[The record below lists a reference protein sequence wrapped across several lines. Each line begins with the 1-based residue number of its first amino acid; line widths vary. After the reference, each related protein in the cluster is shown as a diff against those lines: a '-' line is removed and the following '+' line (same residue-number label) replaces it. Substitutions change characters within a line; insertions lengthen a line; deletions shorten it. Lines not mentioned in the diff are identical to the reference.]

1 MTHRIVVLGA
11 GFGGLEFCKRV
22 SAAGC
27 QVTLVDRQNHH
38 LFQPLLYQVA
48 TAGLS
53 APEIAQPIRSIL
65 RDRANVR
72 VLMDEVVR
80 IDPAAKVVECK
91 MHRLEYDTLVVALG
105 ARSAYFGND
114 KWAANSLGLKTLS
127 EAVKIR
133 TRALEAFEEAE
144 SIDDPV
150 RRETLMTL
158 VVIGGGPTGVEMAG
172 AFAELTR
179 VVLKRDFR
187 SIDPSKAKVILIEG
201 GDRVLGGM
209 DPGLSEKARLQ
220 LVKMGVDVRLN
231 TRVTDIQPEKVV
243 LGATEIPAHTIVWA
257 AGVSAS
263 PITAGIGAPMDRGG
277 RVQVLPDLSVPGRPE
292 IFCLGDLVSV
302 AGPDG
307 KPVPGVAP
315 AAIQMGQ
322 HVAKLVNEQLK
333 SGVKP
338 AEQRPA
344 FKYFDK
350 GTMATIGRSAAVA
363 QTGSLKMTG
372 FFAWMGWLFV
382 HLLFLVGFRNKIAVI
397 WQWMYGYF
405 TYKRGARIIWKKV
418 EEAGH

>member
-11 GFGGLEFCKRV
+11 GFGGLEFCKKV
-22 SAAGC
+22 SAEGC

-65 RDRANVR
+65 RDRKNVR
-72 VLMDEVVR
+72 VLMDDVVR
-80 IDPAAKVVECK
+80 IDVDAKAVECK
-91 MHRLEYDTLVVALG
+91 GHRLEYDTLVVALG
-105 ARSAYFGND
+105 ARSSYFGKD
-114 KWAANSLGLKTLS
+114 QWAQHTLGLKTLS

-150 RRETLMTL
+150 RREKLMTL

-201 GDRVLGGM
+201 GDRVLGQM
-209 DPGLSEKARLQ
+209 DPWLSKKALEQ
-220 LVKMGVDVRLN
+220 LVKLGVEVRLS
-231 TRVTDIQPEKVV
+231 TRVTDIQPERVM
-243 LGATEIPAHTIVWA
+243 LGSEHIDAHTIVWA
-257 AGVSAS
+257 AGVAAS
-263 PITAGIGAPMDRGG
+263 PITASLGAPMDRGG
-277 RVQVLPDLSVPGRPE
+277 RVQVLPDLSLPGRPE
-292 IFCLGDLVSV
+292 VFCIGDLVSV

-322 HVAKLVNEQLK
+322 HVARLINAQLK
-333 SGVKP
+333 DGAK
-338 AEQRPA
+338 AGQERPA

-350 GTMATIGRSAAVA
+350 GTMATIGRASAVA
-363 QTGSLKMTG
+363 QAGKIKMSG
-372 FFAWMGWLFV
+372 FVAWVGWLLI
-382 HLLFLVGFRNKIAVI
+382 HLLFLVGFRNKVAVV
-397 WQWMYGYF
+397 WQWVYGYF

-418 EEAGH
+418 ED

>member
-22 SAAGC
+22 SASGC

-65 RDRANVR
+65 RDHANVR
-72 VLMDEVVR
+72 VLMDEVVN
-80 IDPAAKVVECK
+80 IDPAGKVVECK

-105 ARSAYFGND
+105 ARSAYFGNNH
-114 KWAANSLGLKTLS
+114 WAQHTLGLKTLS

-144 SIDDPV
+144 SIEDPA
-150 RRETLMTL
+150 RRAALMTL

-187 SIDPSKAKVILIEG
+187 SIDPSKAHVILIEG

-209 DPGLSEKARLQ
+209 DPGLSEKARQ
-220 LVKMGVDVRLN
+220 TLVKMGVDVRVS
-231 TRVTDIQPEKVV
+231 TRVTDIQAEKVII
-243 LGATEIPAHTIVWA
+243 GTTEIPAHTIVWA

-263 PITAGIGAPMDRGG
+263 AITASLGAPMDRGG

-302 AGPDG
+302 MGPDG

-333 SGVKP
+333 NGVKEP
-338 AEQRPA
+338 AARAA

-363 QTGSLKMTG
+363 QAGKIKMSG
-372 FFAWMGWLFV
+372 FLAWAGWLFI
-382 HLLFLVGFRNKIAVI
+382 HLLFLVGFRNKIAVV
-397 WQWMYGYF
+397 WQWVYGYF
-405 TYKRGARIIWKKV
+405 TYKRGARIIWRKV
-418 EEAGH
+418 EE

>member
-22 SAAGC
+22 SVEGC

-65 RDRANVR
+65 RDRTNVR
-72 VLMDEVVR
+72 VLMDDVIR
-80 IDPAAKVVECK
+80 IDPEAKVVECK

-114 KWAANSLGLKTLS
+114 HWAAHSLGLKTLS

-144 SIDDPV
+144 SIDDAA
-150 RRETLMTL
+150 RRAMLMTL

-187 SIDPSKAKVILIEG
+187 SIDPSKAHVILIEG

-209 DPGLSEKARLQ
+209 DPGLSEKARQ
-220 LVKMGVDVRLN
+220 TLVKMGVDVRLS

-243 LGATEIPAHTIVWA
+243 LGTGEEIKAHTVVWA

-263 PITAGIGAPMDRGG
+263 PITASLGAPMDRGG
-277 RVQVLPDLSVPGRPE
+277 RVQVLADLSVPGRPE
-292 IFCLGDLVSV
+292 IFCVGDLVSV
-302 AGPDG
+302 MGPDG

-333 SGVKP
+333 SGVKEP
-338 AEQRPA
+338 LRRAA

-363 QTGSLKMTG
+363 QTGKLKMTG
-372 FFAWMGWLFV
+372 FLAWMGWLFV

-405 TYKRGARIIWKKV
+405 TYKRGARIIWRKV
-418 EEAGH
+418 EG